1 MSKEKIEQTKKAA
14 MVFFFAVAAFL
25 SAWYKFVSPLEKP
38 FHKTLNQTA
47 KGTKATIVI
56 DPGHGGFD
64 PGKVGANQTLEK
76 DVNLAISEKL
86 NQKLAASGYTV
97 YMTRVSDEALCRG
110 DESSKK
116 RADMQNRVA
125 LIEEK
130 KPDLVVSIHQNSY
143 TTEDIKGAQVFYY
156 GQSENGKRLADVL
169 QEHLISEVDPQNT
182 RVAKANESYYLLK
195 KTPTP
200 TVIVECGF
208 LSNQSEA
215 DLLLTE
221 DYQSKLAHAIYLGIL
236 SYLEEESLL

>member
-14 MVFFFAVAAFL
+14 MVIFFAVAAFL
-25 SAWYKFVSPLEKP
+25 SAWYKFMSPLEKP
-38 FHKTLNQTA
+38 FQKTLNQTS

-56 DPGHGGFD
+56 DPG
-64 PGKVGANQTLEK
+64 KVGVNQTLEK

-130 KPDLVVSIHQNSY
+130 KPDLVVSIHQNSFSAS
-143 TTEDIKGAQVFYY
+143 TKGAQVFYHKS
-156 GQSENGKRLADVL
+156 SEKGKRLAGIL
-169 QEHLISEVDPQNT
+169 QQSIKEKADKENH
-182 RVAKANESYYLLK
+182 RVEKANASYYMLRK
-195 KTPTP
+195 GSCPI
-200 TVIVECGF
+200 VIVECGF
-208 LSNQSEA
+208 LSNPDEER
-215 DLLLTE
+215 LLNDE
-221 DYQSKLAHAIYLGIL
+221 KYQKKMVEGIAEGIENFL
-236 SYLEEESLL
+236 YK

>member
-1 MSKEKIEQTKKAA
+1 M
-14 MVFFFAVAAFL
+14 
-25 SAWYKFVSPLEKP
+25 SPLEKP

-64 PGKVGANQTLEK
+64 PGKVGVNQTLEK
-76 DVNLAISEKL
+76 DVNLAIREKF

-130 KPDLVVSIHQNSY
+130 KPDLVVSIHQNSFSAS
-143 TTEDIKGAQVFYY
+143 TKGAQVFY
-156 GQSENGKRLADVL
+156 QSTSEEGKKFAGIMQKKIASCINDGNHRI
-169 QEHLISEVDPQNT
+169 E
-182 RVAKANESYYLLK
+182 KANSDYYILK
-195 KTPTP
+195 NSSP
-200 TVIVECGF
+200 VAIIVECGF
-208 LSNQSEA
+208 LSNPQEA
-215 DLLLTE
+215 
-221 DYQSKLAHAIYLGIL
+221 
-236 SYLEEESLL
+236 SLLSDDKYQKKMSSAIAQGISEYIQKEAH

>member
-1 MSKEKIEQTKKAA
+1 M
-14 MVFFFAVAAFL
+14 
-25 SAWYKFVSPLEKP
+25 SAWYKFMSPLEKP

-64 PGKVGANQTLEK
+64 PGKVGVNQTLEK

-130 KPDLVVSIHQNSY
+130 KPDLVVSIHQNSFSAS
-143 TTEDIKGAQVFYY
+143 TKGAQVFYHKS
-156 GQSENGKRLADVL
+156 SEKGKRLAGIL
-169 QEHLISEVDPQNT
+169 QQSIKEKADKENH
-182 RVAKANESYYLLK
+182 RVEKANDSYYMLRK
-195 KTPTP
+195 VSCPI
-200 TVIVECGF
+200 VIVECGF
-208 LSNQSEA
+208 LSNPDEER
-215 DLLLTE
+215 LLNDE
-221 DYQSKLAHAIYLGIL
+221 KYQKKMVEGIAEGIENFL
-236 SYLEEESLL
+236 YK

>member
-14 MVFFFAVAAFL
+14 MVIFFAVAAFL
-25 SAWYKFVSPLEKP
+25 SAWYKFMSPLEKP

-64 PGKVGANQTLEK
+64 PGKVGVNQTLEK

-130 KPDLVVSIHQNSY
+130 NPDLVVSIHQNSFSAS
-143 TTEDIKGAQVFYY
+143 TKGAQVFIIKVPKKASVLPVFY
-156 GQSENGKRLADVL
+156 SSPSKKKR
-169 QEHLISEVDPQNT
+169 T
-182 RVAKANESYYLLK
+182 K
-195 KTPTP
+195 KT
-200 TVIVECGF
+200 TVWKKRMPVIICFGR
-208 LSNQSEA
+208 
-215 DLLLTE
+215 
-221 DYQSKLAHAIYLGIL
+221 
-236 SYLEEESLL
+236 

>member
-1 MSKEKIEQTKKAA
+1 M
-14 MVFFFAVAAFL
+14 
-25 SAWYKFVSPLEKP
+25 SPLEKP

-64 PGKVGANQTLEK
+64 PEKVGVNQTLEK

-130 KPDLVVSIHQNSY
+130 KPDLPEHSSEQFFCIH
-143 TTEDIKGAQVFYY
+143 KGVTGFYHKSSEKGKSSCRY
-156 GQSENGKRLADVL
+156 FTAVHQRKSGQRKPPCGKKRM
-169 QEHLISEVDPQNT
+169 P
-182 RVAKANESYYLLK
+182 
-195 KTPTP
+195 
-200 TVIVECGF
+200 VIICFGR
-208 LSNQSEA
+208 
-215 DLLLTE
+215 
-221 DYQSKLAHAIYLGIL
+221 
-236 SYLEEESLL
+236 

>member
-130 KPDLVVSIHQNSY
+130 KPDLVVSIHQNSFSAS
-143 TTEDIKGAQVFYY
+143 TK
-156 GQSENGKRLADVL
+156 GKRLAGIL
-169 QEHLISEVDPQNT
+169 QQSIKEKADKENH
-182 RVAKANESYYLLK
+182 RVEKANASYYMLRK
-195 KTPTP
+195 VSCPI
-200 TVIVECGF
+200 VIVECGF
-208 LSNQSEA
+208 LSNPDEER
-215 DLLLTE
+215 LLNDE
-221 DYQSKLAHAIYLGIL
+221 KYQKKMVEGIAEGIENFL
-236 SYLEEESLL
+236 YK

>member
-86 NQKLAASGYTV
+86 NQKLAASGYT
-97 YMTRVSDEALCRG
+97 
-110 DESSKK
+110 
-116 RADMQNRVA
+116 ADMQNRVA

-130 KPDLVVSIHQNSY
+130 KPDLVVSIHQNSFSAS
-143 TTEDIKGAQVFYY
+143 TKGAQVFYHKS
-156 GQSENGKRLADVL
+156 SEKGKRLAGIL
-169 QEHLISEVDPQNT
+169 QQSIKEKADKENH
-182 RVAKANESYYLLK
+182 RVEKANASYYMLRK
-195 KTPTP
+195 VSCPI
-200 TVIVECGF
+200 VIVECGF
-208 LSNQSEA
+208 LSNPDEER
-215 DLLLTE
+215 LLNDE
-221 DYQSKLAHAIYLGIL
+221 KYQKKMVEGIAEGIENFL
-236 SYLEEESLL
+236 YK

>member
-25 SAWYKFVSPLEKP
+25 SAWYKFASPLEKP

-116 RADMQNRVA
+116 RTVFLHPQKGHRFFIIKVP
-125 LIEEK
+125 K
-130 KPDLVVSIHQNSY
+130 KASVLP
-143 TTEDIKGAQVFYY
+143 VFY
-156 GQSENGKRLADVL
+156 SSPSKKKR
-169 QEHLISEVDPQNT
+169 T
-182 RVAKANESYYLLK
+182 K
-195 KTPTP
+195 KT
-200 TVIVECGF
+200 TVWKKRMPVIICFGR
-208 LSNQSEA
+208 
-215 DLLLTE
+215 
-221 DYQSKLAHAIYLGIL
+221 
-236 SYLEEESLL
+236 

>member
-130 KPDLVVSIHQNSY
+130 KPDLVVSIHQNSFSAS
-143 TTEDIKGAQVFYY
+143 TKGHRFFIIKVPKKASVLPVFY
-156 GQSENGKRLADVL
+156 SSPSKKKR
-169 QEHLISEVDPQNT
+169 T
-182 RVAKANESYYLLK
+182 K
-195 KTPTP
+195 KT
-200 TVIVECGF
+200 TVWKKRMPVIICFGR
-208 LSNQSEA
+208 
-215 DLLLTE
+215 
-221 DYQSKLAHAIYLGIL
+221 
-236 SYLEEESLL
+236 